1 MSTKKTKINIL
12 FYISQC
18 PFILSKPRVRDNS
31 ALGLQVCLAINNE
44 DAEYFWHE
52 EHQVPNIVWDN
63 DQWLGFDDPT
73 SLVIKVKLVMPH
85 SSVKL
90 YLLVVKSC
98 LHLKVKVTKSVWV
111 KTGRVH
117 NL

>member
-73 SLVIKVKLVMPH
+73 SLAIKVKLAKHRLQADRSMICVIELTKWIIVV
-85 SSVKL
+85 S
-90 YLLVVKSC
+90 LL
-98 LHLKVKVTKSVWV
+98 
-111 KTGRVH
+111 
-117 NL
+117 